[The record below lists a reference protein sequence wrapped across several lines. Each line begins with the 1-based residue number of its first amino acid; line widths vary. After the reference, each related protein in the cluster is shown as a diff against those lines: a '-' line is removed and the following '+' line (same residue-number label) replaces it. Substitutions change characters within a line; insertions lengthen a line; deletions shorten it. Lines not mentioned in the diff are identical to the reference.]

1 MKRLLY
7 IGSNDVFTR
16 HELGFIASLHGLGEV
31 DVVVLGS
38 KTHAEKFFIAS
49 DNGIHVVNLYEV
61 ACGGKLLRFEHCI
74 KMISVIIDPRDYD
87 AVFATPRL
95 PILVIKHLKASEKN
109 VLRLWSIKAAK
120 LRDNLRFGAY
130 EDILIFIPSI
140 IANMYYI
147 LNSNYSIAV
156 DHATYVFARKIYSFA
171 KDRIAKVYPPY
182 GYIPNKDEI
191 TREVPE
197 IIDKG
202 SYILGFTVL
211 GKTGSYLKFEAKPHA
226 IVLYLLA
233 KRTNIDV
240 VLAGSSYDDWK
251 RVFPDLE
258 PPGNL
263 HIIGKGFSD
272 NDIGRIYRGASLV
285 VTPITNKS
293 ISNRLLEAL
302 FYGKPIIISEIAKL
316 LHPELEHR
324 KHVFISTWD
333 TIVEDA
339 IKILKDEGLLKTLE
353 QGAKS
358 AYNIYFSIR
367 RNVMILEKLLKKL

>member
-1 MKRLLY
+1 MKRFLY

-16 HELGFIASLHGLGEV
+16 HELGFIASLCELGEV

-38 KTHAEKFFIAS
+38 KTRAEKFFIAS

-61 ACGGKLLRFEHCI
+61 ACGGKSLRFEHCI

-95 PILVIKHLKASEKN
+95 PILVNKHLKASEKI
-109 VLRLWSIKAAK
+109 VLRLWSIRAAK

-147 LNSNYSIAV
+147 LNSTYSIAV
-156 DHATYVFARKIYSFA
+156 DHATYVFARKTYSFA

-226 IVLYLLA
+226 IMLYLLA

-240 VLAGSSYDDWK
+240 VLAGSSYDDWR
-251 RVFPDLE
+251 RVFPGYEL
-258 PPGNL
+258 PRNL
-263 HIIGKGFSD
+263 HIIGKGFPD
-272 NDIGRIYRGASLV
+272 DIIAKIYRNALLV
-285 VTPITNKS
+285 VLPITNRS
-293 ISNRLLEAL
+293 ISNRLIEAL
-302 FYGKPIIISEIAKL
+302 FYGKSIVTSEVAKL
-316 LHPELEHR
+316 LHPELQHR
-324 KHVFISTWD
+324 KHLFISSWN
-333 TIVEDA
+333 TIVNEV
-339 IKILKDEGLLKTLE
+339 IKLLKEEDSLRSLE
-353 QGAKS
+353 QGAKD
-358 AYNIYFSIR
+358 AYDKYFSTKQNITFVKR
-367 RNVMILEKLLKKL
+367 LLV

>member
-1 MKRLLY
+1 MKRFLY
-7 IGSNDVFTR
+7 IGSDDVFSR
-16 HELGFIASLHGLGEV
+16 HELGFIASLCELGEV

-38 KTHAEKFFIAS
+38 KTRAEKFFIAS

-61 ACGGKLLRFEHCI
+61 ACGSKLLRFEHCI

-95 PILVIKHLKASEKN
+95 PILVIKHLKASEKI
-109 VLRLWSIKAAK
+109 VLRLWSIRAAK

-147 LNSNYSIAV
+147 LSSTYSIAV
-156 DHATYVFARKIYSFA
+156 DHATYVFARKTYSFA

-211 GKTGSYLKFEAKPHA
+211 DKTGSYLKFEAKPHA

-251 RVFPDLE
+251 RVFPGYE
-258 PPGNL
+258 PPRNL
-263 HIIGKGFSD
+263 HIIGKGFPD
-272 NDIGRIYRGASLV
+272 DIIAKIYRNASLV
-285 VTPITNKS
+285 VIPITNRS
-293 ISNRLLEAL
+293 ISNRLIEAL
-302 FYGKPIIISEIAKL
+302 FYGKSIVTSEVAKL
-316 LHPELEHR
+316 LHPELQHR
-324 KHVFISTWD
+324 KHLFISSWN
-333 TIVEDA
+333 TIVNEV
-339 IKILKDEGLLKTLE
+339 IKLLKEEGSLRSLE
-353 QGAKS
+353 QGAKD
-358 AYNIYFSIR
+358 AYDKYFSTKQNITFVKR
-367 RNVMILEKLLKKL
+367 LLV